1 MIDYPVI
8 FAQRII
14 LQRKI
19 FPQMNDCARIFVSQE
34 LQSVLRNIYYLYIK
48 PIWIENIELTI
59 HMLLSE
65 NKNDK

>member
-34 LQSVLRNIYYLYIK
+34 LQSVLRNIYYHYVK
-48 PIWIENIELTI
+48 PMWIEYIELI
-59 HMLLSE
+59 VLYVV
-65 NKNDK
+65 K